1 MARHNQPM
9 LASRLAAAGAG
20 FLMLLAGCATR
31 SGDVKPLPSD
41 PADFARLSCEA
52 LYTESEQVQRRAADV
67 AYTMDERV
75 GNNVIALG
83 VGATVFWPALLAM
96 RPDGPD
102 AAELGRLRGRFDAL
116 QRALAQRPCPPQ
128 PDTLSAEQMATMPLK
143 PGERLVYEER
153 QGRGPA
159 RELGLRLQAV
169 RREQLE
175 FQAQLPGERTPV
187 RWLQDA
193 AGNIAPPPGGDAVL
207 YWTRLLRP
215 GMQLGDVLSGELRS
229 TSGEQGRLRGQV
241 IATGVQTGFGRP
253 FDAAVIELYGD
264 VPFRRHTARLDGVM
278 VVDRKS
284 GVLLRLELRS
294 GNADFELRRRLLR
307 VEQSD

>member
-1 MARHNQPM
+1 MPAH
-9 LASRLAAAGAG
+9 RLAAAGAG
-20 FLMLLAGCATR
+20 LLMLLAGCATR

-41 PADFARLSCEA
+41 PAAFATLSCPS
-52 LYTESEQVQRRAADV
+52 LYSQAEQVQRRAADV

-102 AAELGRLRGRFDAL
+102 AAELARLRGRYEAL
-116 QRALAQRPCPPQ
+116 QAAIADRPCPPQ
-128 PDTLSAEQMATMPLK
+128 PDTLSAEQMAAMPLQ

-153 QGRGPA
+153 LGRGPA
-159 RELGLRLQAV
+159 RELGLRLKSV

-175 FQAQLPGERTPV
+175 FQAQLPGEKASV

-193 AGNIAPPPGGDAVL
+193 AGNIAAPPGGDAVL
-207 YWTRLLRP
+207 YWSRLLRP
-215 GMQLGDVLSGELRS
+215 DMQLGDVLAGELRS
-229 TSGEQGRLRGQV
+229 TNGEQGRLRGQV

-253 FDAAVIELYGD
+253 FDAAVIELYGE
-264 VPFRRHTARLDGVM
+264 VPYRRHSARLDGVM

-294 GNADFELRRRLLR
+294 ANAEFALRRLLMR
-307 VEQSD
+307 VEPAG